1 MDDLLNE
8 FLTEAK
14 DLIEVTDD
22 QLVQL
27 EKRPQDSEII
37 NAVFRGYHTI
47 KGGAGFLELHG
58 LVKICHHLET
68 LFDSLRSGIIHMN
81 ENIMNLSLIAGN
93 EIRVAMNLY
102 SSNPNALYEPPPN
115 LLAQLSELSTGQS
128 AKPSATL
135 PTEQLPSHE
144 LAAHQDPVIKP
155 NVQIKQTISNTHTT
169 DSAELQTEPQTPLVK
184 TITEKQWQDAFSLF
198 SSPQNMNTS
207 DHQHASSTPQHSS
220 ANIANQSEESFDPSS
235 FFSKNNANTNPNANA
250 KSVEKNEKDSQI
262 KVDTYRLDAVL
273 TLASEVGLAK
283 NRVMAAK
290 TKILA
295 KEFTDQSLGDLERAV
310 ADLDRLAANL
320 QNAVMLTR
328 MQPIGRL
335 FSKYPRI
342 VRDLA
347 RTLNKKI
354 EIEMSGQE
362 TEIDKAMI
370 EDLGDPL
377 IHLIRNSADHGIEE
391 ASVRKQSGKNEVGTI
406 FLSARQEGDRIV
418 IEIKD
423 DGKGIDPQF
432 IRKKAKEKHLLD
444 HSAIDA
450 LTDQQALELIFY
462 PGFSTAEKISSVSG
476 RGVGMDVVKTNI
488 NKLGGEIQLSSEP
501 SVGSTVTIRLP
512 LTLAVLPVLLLRSAD
527 QPLALPLASV
537 HEIVSLNEHT
547 IQTAGGKPVLNLR
560 GNILRLFDLA
570 ELLNWTNKTP
580 PTVAAVVDLGNDRKI
595 ALSAQDFIGREE
607 VMVKALDGFKPKG
620 VSGVMIDAQ
629 GDIVLILDLKEI
641 STQIVN

>member
-1 MDDLLNE
+1 MDDLLTE

-27 EKRPQDSEII
+27 EKSPQDPQII

-68 LFDSLRSGIIHMN
+68 LFDSLRSGTIHMN

-102 SSNPNALYEPPPN
+102 SSNPNATYEPPPS
-115 LLAQLSELSTGQS
+115 LLAQLSELSTGSTTQQTANKPTVEIVQNQS
-128 AKPSATL
+128 HVNNNISTSTDIPKSSATNEI
-135 PTEQLPSHE
+135 T
-144 LAAHQDPVIKP
+144 
-155 NVQIKQTISNTHTT
+155 QTSI
-169 DSAELQTEPQTPLVK
+169 VK
-184 TITEKQWQDAFSLF
+184 TITEPQWIEAFNLF
-198 SSPQNMNTS
+198 SKEPHNLINTDSGLSQHSGGQPQN
-207 DHQHASSTPQHSS
+207 HIVPQNDLE
-220 ANIANQSEESFDPSS
+220 AFDPSS
-235 FFSKNNANTNPNANA
+235 FFSKNSANTNPNSNNKAI
-250 KSVEKNEKDSQI
+250 EKGEKDSQI

-354 EIEMSGQE
+354 EIEMVGQE

-377 IHLIRNSADHGIEE
+377 VHLIRNSADHGIEE
-391 ASVRKQSGKNEVGTI
+391 ASVRKKSGKNEVGTI

-462 PGFSTAEKISSVSG
+462 PGFSTAEKLSSVSG